1 MQNVVE
7 EVHNM
12 GPEQKLQIAL
22 SVCADL
28 HHYIEMQ
35 EGMLTLKKIKYI
47 KMHFRVIDKI
57 SLKSTFCLN
66 GFDRKDRNSA

>member
-1 MQNVVE
+1 MQNVE

-12 GPEQKLQIAL
+12 GPKQKLQTAL
-22 SVCADL
+22 SVCTDL

-47 KMHFRVIDKI
+47 KTKLFAFLE
-57 SLKSTFCLN
+57 S
-66 GFDRKDRNSA
+66 

>member
-1 MQNVVE
+1 MIGINNAE
-7 EVHNM
+7 CGGGIIW
-12 GPEQKLQIAL
+12 GPKQKLQIAL

-47 KMHFRVIDKI
+47 KMHLVSHRQNKPEIYIMFK
-57 SLKSTFCLN
+57 CL
-66 GFDRKDRNSA
+66 R